1 MKKMA
6 LEQKMNCYY

>member
-6 LEQKMNCYY
+6 LEW